1 MGERTLHVEA
11 GDLGATLESLAATIH
26 GRWDHDPQESYTALL
41 LTSPEDKRLKKVA
54 EEAVEVVMAAKD
66 HDHDHVRYEAA
77 DLIYHLMVVLE
88 AEGVKLD
95 ELAGELNARMG

>member
-26 GRWDHDPQESYTALL
+26 GRWGHDPHESYTALL

-54 EEAVEVVMAAKD
+54 EEAVEVVMQPRITTMTMCAM
-66 HDHDHVRYEAA
+66 RQP
-77 DLIYHLMVVLE
+77 ISFIT
-88 AEGVKLD
+88 
-95 ELAGELNARMG
+95 